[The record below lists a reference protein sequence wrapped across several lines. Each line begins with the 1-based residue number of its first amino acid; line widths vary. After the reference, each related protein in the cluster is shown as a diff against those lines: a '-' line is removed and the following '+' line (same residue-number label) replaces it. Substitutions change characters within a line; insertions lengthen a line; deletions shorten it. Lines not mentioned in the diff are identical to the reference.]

1 MLERSRNGMNS
12 ADPAIAY
19 GIRDEWDKPYLVE
32 LTYHILLQEKDLD
45 AVIKT
50 LRQAPVDS
58 IP

>member
-1 MLERSRNGMNS
+1 MNS
-12 ADPAIAY
+12 ADPAMAY

-32 LTYHILLQEKDLD
+32 LTYHILLQEKDFD
-45 AVIKT
+45 AVMKT